1 MQNRRSEPYFDS
13 RGRSGPMR
21 TAPAA
26 DAGGGAGEVPR
37 PGHLSAHPGRDASAG
52 AASTSLVRAGPLL
65 VSSVRD
71 RARRQPDRSTGHASR
86 LPPTTRCGP
95 PVWRSPH
102 TSARAPGTCTDRGGA
117 PHRGTASRPRSSV
130 AAASERASSTPCQ
143 LTSDRTRATA
153 AREHEDRCLGLRGL
167 GLQGPGFTGSRDQPA
182 PWPQSS
188 GARAVAVLEREL
200 AHSCVLVSAVM
211 SGRPLVAASVRAC
224 DVGSRAGTSSDG
236 EDPTRDATVAL
247 TLGEGVLRCAWSSRP
262 WYLTTATPPT
272 RRPGPAARALA
283 TRHSRRPDPAPQWRN
298 GPTPWA

>member
-1 MQNRRSEPYFDS
+1 
-13 RGRSGPMR
+13 MR

-26 DAGGGAGEVPR
+26 DAGGGAGEVP
-37 PGHLSAHPGRDASAG
+37 PSAHLSAHPGRDASAG
-52 AASTSLVRAGPLL
+52 AASTALVRAGPLL

-71 RARRQPDRSTGHASR
+71 RDRRQPDRSTGHASH

-102 TSARAPGTCTDRGGA
+102 TSARAPGTCTDPGGA
-117 PHRGTASRPRSSV
+117 PRRGTASRPRSWV

-143 LTSDRTRATA
+143 LTSDRTRATS
-153 AREHEDRCLGLRGL
+153 AREREDPCLGLRVL
-167 GLQGPGFTGSRDQPA
+167 GLQGQGFTGHRVTGHTDQPA

-200 AHSCVLVSAVM
+200 AHSCVLVAAVM

-236 EDPTRDATVAL
+236 EDPARDATVAL

-262 WYLTTATPPT
+262 WYRTTATPPT

-283 TRHSRRPDPAPQWRN
+283 TRHSRRPDPAPQGRN
-298 GPTPWA
+298 LPTPRA

>member
-1 MQNRRSEPYFDS
+1 
-13 RGRSGPMR
+13 MR

-52 AASTSLVRAGPLL
+52 AASTALVRAGPLL
-65 VSSVRD
+65 VSSVRG
-71 RARRQPDRSTGHASR
+71 RARRQPDRSTGHASH

-102 TSARAPGTCTDRGGA
+102 TSAPAPGTCTDPGGA

-153 AREHEDRCLGLRGL
+153 AREREDPCLGLRVL
-167 GLQGPGFTGSRDQPA
+167 GLQGQGFTGHRVTGRTDQPA

-224 DVGSRAGTSSDG
+224 DVGSRTGISRDGADPSPRRDGRAHARRRSPAVRVVVAAMVPHHCHAAHETHWPRGPSPRHTALETPRSS
-236 EDPTRDATVAL
+236 E
-247 TLGEGVLRCAWSSRP
+247 
-262 WYLTTATPPT
+262 
-272 RRPGPAARALA
+272 
-283 TRHSRRPDPAPQWRN
+283 
-298 GPTPWA
+298 PWA

>member
-1 MQNRRSEPYFDS
+1 
-13 RGRSGPMR
+13 MR

-52 AASTSLVRAGPLL
+52 AASTALVRAGPLL
-65 VSSVRD
+65 VSSVRGRD
-71 RARRQPDRSTGHASR
+71 RRQPDRSTGHASR

-102 TSARAPGTCTDRGGA
+102 TSARAPGTCTDPGGA

-130 AAASERASSTPCQ
+130 AAASERASSKPCQ
-143 LTSDRTRATA
+143 HTSERQRATA

-200 AHSCVLVSAVM
+200 AHSCVLLMAAM

-224 DVGSRAGTSSDG
+224 DVGSRTGISRDG
-236 EDPTRDATVAL
+236 ADPSPRRDGRAHARRRSPAVRVVVAAM
-247 TLGEGVLRCAWSSRP
+247 VPHCCH
-262 WYLTTATPPT
+262 
-272 RRPGPAARALA
+272 AA
-283 TRHSRRPDPAPQWRN
+283 HE
-298 GPTPWA
+298 TPWPGGPSPSHTALETPRSSELWA

>member
-1 MQNRRSEPYFDS
+1 
-13 RGRSGPMR
+13 MR

-65 VSSVRD
+65 VSSVRG
-71 RARRQPDRSTGHASR
+71 RARRQPDRSTGHVSH

-102 TSARAPGTCTDRGGA
+102 TSARAPGTCTDPGGA
-117 PHRGTASRPRSSV
+117 PHPGTASRPRSSV
-130 AAASERASSTPCQ
+130 AAASERASSKPCQ
-143 LTSDRTRATA
+143 HTSDCTRATA

-182 PWPQSS
+182 PGPQSS

-200 AHSCVLVSAVM
+200 AHSCVLLMAAM

-224 DVGSRAGTSSDG
+224 DVGSRAGTGRDG
-236 EDPTRDATVAL
+236 ADPSPRRDGRAHARRRSPAVRVVVAAM
-247 TLGEGVLRCAWSSRP
+247 VPHCCH
-262 WYLTTATPPT
+262 
-272 RRPGPAARALA
+272 AA
-283 TRHSRRPDPAPQWRN
+283 HE
-298 GPTPWA
+298 TPWPGGPSPSHTALETPRSSELWA

>member
-1 MQNRRSEPYFDS
+1 
-13 RGRSGPMR
+13 MR

-52 AASTSLVRAGPLL
+52 AASTALVRAGPLL

-71 RARRQPDRSTGHASR
+71 RDRRQPDRSTGHASR

-102 TSARAPGTCTDRGGA
+102 TSAPAPGTCTDPGGA

-153 AREHEDRCLGLRGL
+153 AREREDPCLGLRVL
-167 GLQGPGFTGSRDQPA
+167 GLQGQGLTGRTDQPA

-224 DVGSRAGTSSDG
+224 DVGSRTGISRDG
-236 EDPTRDATVAL
+236 ADPSPRRDGRAHARRRSPAVRVVVAAM
-247 TLGEGVLRCAWSSRP
+247 VPHHCH
-262 WYLTTATPPT
+262 
-272 RRPGPAARALA
+272 AA
-283 TRHSRRPDPAPQWRN
+283 HE
-298 GPTPWA
+298 TPWPRGPSPSHTALETPRSSEPWA

>member
-1 MQNRRSEPYFDS
+1 
-13 RGRSGPMR
+13 MR

-26 DAGGGAGEVPR
+26 DAGGGAGEVP
-37 PGHLSAHPGRDASAG
+37 PSAHLSAHPGRDASAG
-52 AASTSLVRAGPLL
+52 AASTALVRAGPLL

-71 RARRQPDRSTGHASR
+71 RARRQPDRSTGHASH

-102 TSARAPGTCTDRGGA
+102 TSAPAPGTCTDPGGA

-153 AREHEDRCLGLRGL
+153 AREREDPCLGLRVL
-167 GLQGPGFTGSRDQPA
+167 GLQGQGFTGHRVTGRTDQPA

-236 EDPTRDATVAL
+236 EDPARDATVAL

-262 WYLTTATPPT
+262 WYRTTATPPT

-283 TRHSRRPDPAPQWRN
+283 ARHSRRPDPAPQGRN
-298 GPTPWA
+298 LPTPGA

>member
-1 MQNRRSEPYFDS
+1 MQNRRSEPVFDS

-71 RARRQPDRSTGHASR
+71 RARRQPDRSTGHASH

-102 TSARAPGTCTDRGGA
+102 TSARAPGTCTDPGGA
-117 PHRGTASRPRSSV
+117 PHPGTASRPRSSV

-182 PWPQSS
+182 PGPQSS

-200 AHSCVLVSAVM
+200 AHSCVLLMAAM

-224 DVGSRAGTSSDG
+224 DVGSRAGISRDGADPSPRRDGRAHARRRSPAVRVVVAAMVPHHCHAAHETRWPRGPSPRHTALDTPRSS
-236 EDPTRDATVAL
+236 EL
-247 TLGEGVLRCAWSSRP
+247 
-262 WYLTTATPPT
+262 
-272 RRPGPAARALA
+272 
-283 TRHSRRPDPAPQWRN
+283 
-298 GPTPWA
+298 WA

>member
-1 MQNRRSEPYFDS
+1 
-13 RGRSGPMR
+13 MR

-26 DAGGGAGEVPR
+26 DAGGGAGEVP
-37 PGHLSAHPGRDASAG
+37 PSAHLSAHPGRGASAG
-52 AASTSLVRAGPLL
+52 AASTALVRAGPLL
-65 VSSVRD
+65 VSSVRGRD
-71 RARRQPDRSTGHASR
+71 HRQPDRSTGHASR

-102 TSARAPGTCTDRGGA
+102 TSAPAPGTCTDPGGA

-143 LTSDRTRATA
+143 LTSERQRATA
-153 AREHEDRCLGLRGL
+153 AREREDPCLGLRVL
-167 GLQGPGFTGSRDQPA
+167 GLQGQGFTGSRDQPA

-188 GARAVAVLEREL
+188 GSRAVAVLELAL
-200 AHSCVLVSAVM
+200 AHSCVLVIAAM

-236 EDPTRDATVAL
+236 EDPARDVTVAL
-247 TLGEGVLRCAWSSRP
+247 TRGEGVLRCAWSSRP
-262 WYLTTATPPT
+262 WYRTTATPPT

-283 TRHSRRPDPAPQWRN
+283 TRHSRRPDPATLGRN
-298 GPTPWA
+298 STTPWA

>member
-1 MQNRRSEPYFDS
+1 
-13 RGRSGPMR
+13 MR

-52 AASTSLVRAGPLL
+52 AASTALVRAGPLL
-65 VSSVRD
+65 VSSVRG
-71 RARRQPDRSTGHASR
+71 RARRQPDRSTGHASH

-117 PHRGTASRPRSSV
+117 PRRGTASRPRSWV

-143 LTSDRTRATA
+143 LTSDRTRATS

-182 PWPQSS
+182 PGPQSS
-188 GARAVAVLEREL
+188 GARAVAVLKREL
-200 AHSCVLVSAVM
+200 AHSCVLLMAAM

-224 DVGSRAGTSSDG
+224 DVGSRAGTGRDG
-236 EDPTRDATVAL
+236 ADPSPRRD
-247 TLGEGVLRCAWSSRP
+247 G
-262 WYLTTATPPT
+262 
-272 RRPGPAARALA
+272 RALA
-283 TRHSRRPDPAPQWRN
+283 RRRSPAVRVVVAAMVPHHCHAAHE
-298 GPTPWA
+298 TPWPRGPSPSHMALEAPRSSAPGA

>member
-1 MQNRRSEPYFDS
+1 
-13 RGRSGPMR
+13 MR

-52 AASTSLVRAGPLL
+52 AASTALVRAGPLL
-65 VSSVRD
+65 VSSVRG
-71 RARRQPDRSTGHASR
+71 RARRQPDRSTGHASH

-102 TSARAPGTCTDRGGA
+102 TSARAPGTCTDPGGA
-117 PHRGTASRPRSSV
+117 PHPGTASRPRSSV
-130 AAASERASSTPCQ
+130 AAASERASSKPCQ
-143 LTSDRTRATA
+143 HTSDCTRETA

-182 PWPQSS
+182 PGPQSS

-200 AHSCVLVSAVM
+200 AHSCVLLMAAM

-224 DVGSRAGTSSDG
+224 DVGSRTGISRDG
-236 EDPTRDATVAL
+236 ADPSPRRDGRAHARRRSPAVRVVVAAM
-247 TLGEGVLRCAWSSRP
+247 VPHHCH
-262 WYLTTATPPT
+262 
-272 RRPGPAARALA
+272 AA
-283 TRHSRRPDPAPQWRN
+283 HE
-298 GPTPWA
+298 TPWPRGPSPSHTALEAPRSSAPGA

>member
-1 MQNRRSEPYFDS
+1 
-13 RGRSGPMR
+13 MR

-65 VSSVRD
+65 VSSVRG

-117 PHRGTASRPRSSV
+117 PRRGTASRPRSSV

-153 AREHEDRCLGLRGL
+153 APVPEHEDPCLGLRVL
-167 GLQGPGFTGSRDQPA
+167 GLQGQGFTGSRDQPA
-182 PWPQSS
+182 PGPQSS
-188 GARAVAVLEREL
+188 GARAVDVLEREL
-200 AHSCVLVSAVM
+200 AHSCVLVMVAM
-211 SGRPLVAASVRAC
+211 SGRPLVAASVREC

-236 EDPTRDATVAL
+236 EDPARDATVAL

-272 RRPGPAARALA
+272 RRRGPAARALA
-283 TRHSRRPDPAPQWRN
+283 TRHSRRPDPAPQGRN
-298 GPTPWA
+298 GPTPGA